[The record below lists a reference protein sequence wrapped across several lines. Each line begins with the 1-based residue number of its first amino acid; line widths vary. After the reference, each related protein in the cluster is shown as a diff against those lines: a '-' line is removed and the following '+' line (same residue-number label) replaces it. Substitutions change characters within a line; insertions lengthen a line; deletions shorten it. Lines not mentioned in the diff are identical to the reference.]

1 MNTYNNSTV
10 LSIPIS
16 EEIKCG
22 VAVDFTGAIA
32 KSKKAMGICTV
43 DTDANDIAP
52 VKFLG
57 SVLALAGGAISKG
70 DKVVTDA
77 NGCMIKYTSED
88 HYEGYA
94 AEDATAG
101 SLFELLRGI

>member
-1 MNTYNNSTV
+1 MNTSNNSTV
-10 LSIPIS
+10 LSIPVTDAV
-16 EEIKCG
+16 KVG

-32 KSKKAMGICTV
+32 KNKKAMGICIV

-77 NGCMIKYTSED
+77 NGCLIKHTSED
-88 HYEGYA
+88 YYEGYA

-101 SLFELLRGI
+101 SLFELLRGM

>member
-10 LSIPIS
+10 LSIPIN
-16 EEIKCG
+16 EAIKCG
-22 VAVDFTGAIA
+22 VAVDFSGAIA
-32 KSKKAMGICTV
+32 KNKKALGICTV
-43 DTDANDIAP
+43 DTDADDIAP

-70 DKVVTDA
+70 DKVVTDT
-77 NGCMIKYTSED
+77 NGCMIKHTSED
-88 HYEGYA
+88 YYEGYA

-101 SLFELLRGI
+101 SMFELLRGI